1 MSINSSEDADDFEAA
16 LTEIMYRIEGIA
28 HFTIDQFYNFDYLSP
43 FVSLYNPSVDTTVNE
58 WFSVFRGYNNQM
70 IEQLVLCQT
79 KIASVGGKADLKTYL
94 KTRVSFSGSFSIVS
108 DQLFFSSILFLR
120 TDSLNWEIK

>member
-70 IEQLVLCQT
+70 IELYN
-79 KIASVGGKADLKTYL
+79 ASV
-94 KTRVSFSGSFSIVS
+94 
-108 DQLFFSSILFLR
+108 
-120 TDSLNWEIK
+120 